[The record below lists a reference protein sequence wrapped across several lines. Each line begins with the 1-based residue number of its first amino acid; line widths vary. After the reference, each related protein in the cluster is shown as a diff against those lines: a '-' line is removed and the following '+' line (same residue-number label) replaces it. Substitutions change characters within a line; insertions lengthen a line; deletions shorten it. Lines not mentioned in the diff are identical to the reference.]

1 MGGPSASRR
10 SISPGVASR
19 QQFSPKSTGNLFGI
33 AHFFH
38 AYTATLVA
46 RTGKQDATTI
56 QIDERR
62 RSNVMIIRLI
72 EKERYS
78 IMPPASIHQHNC
90 RILETKDKRVRI
102 KLDRTIDTHPPF
114 FTVYDLSV
122 RKPHPPAVKV
132 DGKVNWG
139 FGLTWKKAVTILTS
153 ELSATK

>member
-1 MGGPSASRR
+1 
-10 SISPGVASR
+10 
-19 QQFSPKSTGNLFGI
+19 
-33 AHFFH
+33 
-38 AYTATLVA
+38 LVA
-46 RTGKQDATTI
+46 RTGKQDPTTI
-56 QIDERR
+56 HIDERR
-62 RSNVMIIRLI
+62 WSNVMIIRLI

-122 RKPHPPAVKV
+122 RKPHPPAIKV

-139 FGLTWKKAVTILTS
+139 FGLKWKGRYALK
-153 ELSATK
+153 